1 MVYPPVATSSYRF
14 PPPPIMP
21 VTQRDIAE
29 HVGLSQQAI
38 SFALNGST
46 RISVETR
53 DRVLRAAT
61 QLGYRQNQSAS
72 AMRRG
77 RFHSLAYLS
86 STHRSRS
93 YLSVPFWSGLQEA
106 LGERDLHL
114 VTSKL
119 SDADFSDPAYV
130 PKVLRELSS
139 DGAIIHYTQEI
150 PGRLI
155 DLVRDH
161 NVPCIWA
168 NTRLDH
174 DCVRP
179 DDVAAGRLAA
189 EHLLGLGHRRIVL
202 VTLDPALH
210 YSVDDRR
217 DGFVG
222 ACRGAGVTPQVIS
235 VDRGATGT
243 KVRPML
249 NALLDTPAGERV
261 TAVAALRERDAMLI
275 CWSARERGLAVPR
288 DLSVLAFD
296 DDRPRDLLGFR
307 LAAVH
312 IPQFELGRAAVE
324 QVMQKVTDPG
334 RRLEPLLL
342 PPELVLGDTVGPPL
356 IC

>member
-1 MVYPPVATSSYRF
+1 
-14 PPPPIMP
+14 MP

-38 SFALNGST
+38 SFALNGSPS
-46 RISVETR
+46 ISPATR
-53 DRVLRAAT
+53 DRVLKAASE
-61 QLGYRQNQSAS
+61 LGYRQNQSAS

-106 LGERDLHL
+106 LAERDLHL

-150 PGRLI
+150 PRRLI

-161 NVPCIWA
+161 KVPCIWA

-179 DDVAAGRLAA
+179 DDTAAGRVAA
-189 EHLLGLGHRRIVL
+189 EHLLSRGHRRVTL
-202 VTLDPALH
+202 LTLDPALH

-217 DGFVG
+217 DGFVD
-222 ACRGAGVTPQVIS
+222 ACRKAGVTPQVIS
-235 VDRGATGT
+235 VDRGATGS
-243 KVRPML
+243 KVRPLVDAVL
-249 NALLDTPAGERV
+249 NTPAGERA
-261 TAVAALRERDAMLI
+261 TAVAALRERDAMLT
-275 CWSARERGLAVPR
+275 CWAARERGFSVPR
-288 DLSVLAFD
+288 DLSVIAFD
-296 DDRPRDLLGFR
+296 DERPRDLLGFR
-307 LAAVH
+307 LAAVR

-324 QVMQKVTDPG
+324 QVMRKVKHPK
-334 RRLEPLLL
+334 RRLGPLLL
-342 PPELVLGDTVGPPL
+342 PPELVPGDTVGPPL
-356 IC
+356 IR